1 MKGNCHNKF
10 NLDGRDTN
18 KDITILLC
26 SHYFSILL
34 IKNIKLLD
42 MIWRR
47 IAVVATGVIRTP
59 CGPSR
64 ALPFLPYA
72 E

>member
-1 MKGNCHNKF
+1 
-10 NLDGRDTN
+10 
-18 KDITILLC
+18 
-26 SHYFSILL
+26 
-34 IKNIKLLD
+34 

-64 ALPFLPYA
+64 ALPFSTYGDKA
-72 E
+72 VISHTAKGGEHGSTG